1 MRTEFTGKHMAAVMV
16 TGFAIVIAVNFYM
29 ASLAIGG
36 FGGVVV
42 ENSYVASQ
50 KFNGWL
56 EEARQGRE
64 LGYEAAVDRSP
75 EGRLV
80 VTTQG
85 VPQGA
90 LLSAEARRPLGQP
103 DDRSLQ
109 FEQTGP
115 ASFASTDMLPSGRWI
130 VRLTIQSGDRRWVHE
145 IEVS

>member
-1 MRTEFTGKHMAAVMV
+1 MQREFTGRHMALVLVA
-16 TGFAIVIAVNFYM
+16 GFGIVVAVNFYM

-56 EEARQGRE
+56 EQARVSDR
-64 LGYEAAVDRSP
+64 LGYAAALGRDA

-80 VTTQG
+80 ATTER

-90 LLSAEARRPLGQP
+90 LLSADLRRPLGRP
-103 DDRSLQ
+103 DHFSLRFEQIGPDRFVSTRSLP
-109 FEQTGP
+109 E
-115 ASFASTDMLPSGRWI
+115 GRWV
-130 VRLTIQSGDRRWVHE
+130 VRLAIDAGGGRWVE
-145 IEVS
+145 ESEVP